1 MKNKPAAPMAFSDH
15 ELDWLIQQARK
26 DTEGRYVSAYIQQ
39 AGEIMANNLDVFI
52 TRGMIAH
59 ALTENAG
66 MDDSEAWDFS
76 ADLDMSI
83 EDEYLPVSNLAD
95 RYSLIMNDLAQYVEM
110 DK

>member
-1 MKNKPAAPMAFSDH
+1 MNSKPAAPMAFADT

-59 ALTENAG
+59 ALTSGAG
-66 MDDSEAWDFS
+66 MDDTSAWEFS
-76 ADLDMSI
+76 KDLDMSI
-83 EDEYLPVSNLAD
+83 EDDYLPESDLSK
-95 RYSLIMNDLAQYVEM
+95 RYSLILRDMHQYVEM
-110 DK
+110 GK

>member
-1 MKNKPAAPMAFSDH
+1 MNNKPAAPMAFADH

-26 DTEGRYVSAYIQQ
+26 DTEGRYVSAYIQH

-59 ALTENAG
+59 ALTSGAG
-66 MDDSEAWDFS
+66 MDDTSAWEFS
-76 ADLDMSI
+76 KDLNMSI
-83 EDEYLPVSNLAD
+83 EDDYLPEQDLSK
-95 RYSLIMNDLAQYVEM
+95 RYDLIMRDMRQYVEM

>member
-1 MKNKPAAPMAFSDH
+1 MAFSYH

-39 AGEIMANNLDVFI
+39 EGEIMANNLDVFI

-59 ALTENAG
+59 ALTSGVG
-66 MDDSEAWDFS
+66 MDDTSAWEFS
-76 ADLDMSI
+76 KDLDMSI
-83 EDEYLPVSNLAD
+83 EDEYLPEGNLSK
-95 RYSLIMNDLAQYVEM
+95 RYDLIMRDMHQYVEM